1 MFSSKINFQFFRVEE
16 THFYISLF
24 LGVSLGTVTTFHHGE
39 NEFLKSFNYFNFIL
53 GKYFK
58 TLEILKLATFT
69 TKLKDTCG
77 SLDESERGD

>member
-1 MFSSKINFQFFRVEE
+1 MISKQNSFQFFRVEE

-39 NEFLKSFNYFNFIL
+39 NEFLKRFNYFNYIL

-58 TLEILKLATFT
+58 TLEKLN
-69 TKLKDTCG
+69 KL
-77 SLDESERGD
+77 RYF